1 MASFLFFEKLSTAG
15 VKKYSEE
22 QNKQNSVINKNQLE
36 EKTNVSA
43 YSNFELKNDLKEITV
58 LIESLE
64 ETKLEENQKKYVDK
78 INFLL
83 ENTINR
89 IGNWLLA

>member
-1 MASFLFFEKLSTAG
+1 MSTAG

-89 IGNWLLA
+89 IGN